1 MAVAALQDFIFRNL
15 FFWERERERRERERE
30 WTQKFFKMVSFSF
43 ACGLFKQTVPILQ
56 QIHVSSHFT
65 DLYQSEWIR
74 YLIVG

>member
-1 MAVAALQDFIFRNL
+1 MAVAALQDFIFWNL
-15 FFWERERERRERERE
+15 FFERERERERE